1 MATRRRAA
9 AKPQV
14 EEEAFEE
21 IDELDELEDPEDDDL
36 EELDDDTE
44 EEDDEEPAPAP
55 RKTAKK
61 TAKAAPTKAAKKAA
75 PASSDGNEFDSNW
88 LAAYVSE
95 ETGQPYD
102 SRGIR
107 MLLRKL
113 AKDGLLAREIGT
125 DRSRYTFPKGAND
138 AIVRQVVKLVSSGQG
153 AAIKREGLAAVK
165 AKPTTTKKA
174 AAPVKKSAPAPA
186 AKKAAPAARRRRSAE

>member
-14 EEEAFEE
+14 EEEEAFEE

-36 EELDDDTE
+36 EELEDDT

-55 RKTAKK
+55 RKTAAKK
-61 TAKAAPTKAAKKAA
+61 TTAKAAAKKAAPA

-165 AKPTTTKKA
+165 AKPTATKKA
-174 AAPVKKSAPAPA
+174 AAPAKKSAPAPA
-186 AKKAAPAARRRRSAE
+186 AKKVAPTTRRRRSAE